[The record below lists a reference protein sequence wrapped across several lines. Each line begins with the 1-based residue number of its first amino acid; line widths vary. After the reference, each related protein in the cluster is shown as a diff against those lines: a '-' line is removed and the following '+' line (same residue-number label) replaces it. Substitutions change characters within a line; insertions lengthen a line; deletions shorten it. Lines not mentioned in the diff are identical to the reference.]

1 MTLES
6 TTHFPYHEPYIKQ
19 LCWSS
24 HQFWTF
30 PKWDRFIAS
39 DNKWLACVFISITL
53 LSLKPRDNHEFQKS
67 APPRWT
73 SSIKDHLHGGTIFIS
88 IKCIQTLLALMH
100 WEDICISTL
109 PDSLRSLLFAF
120 FFFFQTKKGDWWHAN
135 FSRSCWH
142 LIRDRDTYIHVNID
156 KEDFYPTLMQTLTKV
171 SISGNIPIILF
182 NCQTI
187 LETHFPIFFHYI
199 FHFTFYKS
207 PYHLL
212 LSYSTAKNSRNH
224 LPFFGLQIF
233 HQRFRVTYTDA
244 NVEQ

>member
-109 PDSLRSLLFAF
+109 PDSLRSVLFAF

-142 LIRDRDTYIHVNID
+142 LIRDRDTYIDVNID

-171 SISGNIPIILF
+171 SISGNIPFIQI

-187 LETHFPIFFHYI
+187 LETHFPIFFI
-199 FHFTFYKS
+199 TFFFLHFISLHIISFY
-207 PYHLL
+207 PILL
-212 LSYSTAKNSRNH
+212 PKILEIIYLFLDFK
-224 LPFFGLQIF
+224 FFISDLELRTLMQM
-233 HQRFRVTYTDA
+233 
-244 NVEQ
+244 